1 MRELPDYQT
10 LMLPV
15 LKSLADGKERHIRE
29 ITDLM
34 AREFQMTEEELNL
47 LTTSGTT
54 TVFSDRVGWAKAY
67 LKQAELL
74 EQPRRGICR
83 ITPAGQALLAKG
95 LTRIDVK
102 LLMTIDAFAKAHY
115 KGQMPPSKPDL
126 TEPASTEEATL
137 LQTQTPEDLIENAFS
152 EYQKTLADEVLER
165 IRNVT
170 PAFFERLVV
179 ELLVKMGYGGSIKDA
194 GRAIGRTNDEGIDG
208 IIKEDKLGLD
218 VIYIQAKRWK
228 AGNVIGRPEVQK
240 FVGALAGQGAKKG
253 VFITTSSFTREAMDY
268 KPMNETKLVLIDGL
282 TLANLMIEHHL
293 GVSTLQIYELKK
305 VDNDYFEEGE

>member
-1 MRELPDYQT
+1 
-10 LMLPV
+10 
-15 LKSLADGKERHIRE
+15 
-29 ITDLM
+29 
-34 AREFQMTEEELNL
+34 
-47 LTTSGTT
+47 
-54 TVFSDRVGWAKAY
+54 
-67 LKQAELL
+67 
-74 EQPRRGICR
+74 
-83 ITPAGQALLAKG
+83 
-95 LTRIDVK
+95 
-102 LLMTIDAFAKAHY
+102 MTIDAFAQAHY
-115 KGQMPPSKPDL
+115 KGQPSK
-126 TEPASTEEATL
+126 TVEPASPEESPL

-194 GRAIGRTNDEGIDG
+194 GKAIGRTNDEGIDG

-293 GVSTLQIYELKK
+293 GVSTLQVYELKK
-305 VDNDYFEEGE
+305 IDNDYFEEGE

>member
-34 AREFQMTEEELNL
+34 AREFQLTEEELSL
-47 LTTSGTT
+47 QTTSGTT

-67 LKQAELL
+67 LKQAELI

-95 LTRIDVK
+95 LSRIDVK
-102 LLMTIDAFAKAHY
+102 LLMTIDAFRKAQY
-115 KGQMPPSKPDL
+115 KDRMPPSK
-126 TEPASTEEATL
+126 TVEPASTEEATL

>member
-34 AREFQMTEEELNL
+34 AHEFQMTEEELSKL
-47 LTTSGTT
+47 QPSGGV
-54 TVFSDRVGWAKAY
+54 TVFADRVHWAVSY
-67 LKQAELL
+67 LKQAALL
-74 EQPRRGICR
+74 ERSRRGFYKS
-83 ITPAGQALLAKG
+83 TQAGQALLAKD
-95 LTRIDVK
+95 LSRIDVK

-115 KGQMPPSKPDL
+115 KGQPSKADPV
-126 TEPASTEEATL
+126 EPASTEEATL

-170 PAFFERLVV
+170 PVFFERLVV

-194 GRAIGRTNDEGIDG
+194 GKAIGRTGDEGIDG